1 MYCENCG
8 HPIPDGARF
17 CDNCGTPLIPA
28 GAAHPEEIYENT
40 SDDTMIP
47 PMPEAPDASS
57 DASGK
62 RKQKKKMKQ
71 KAGGPEPD
79 VKIEGRRVTENICLC
94 PDGKYRWIYEMPIL
108 KNPTIFI
115 LVWKILF
122 FIILGIFVFINIL
135 DAIEWGSDFAG
146 RLPGNLLFFACFV
159 AGMTVILVISMLI
172 YAAIMGG
179 KYVVMFEM
187 DEKGVEHK
195 QLPKQVK
202 KAQAIALVTA
212 LAGIATHNVDRAKTR
227 KIR

>member
-1 MYCENCG
+1 MNPVYPPSEPRVDNKYVGTRVRLCE
-8 HPIPDGARF
+8 
-17 CDNCGTPLIPA
+17 
-28 GAAHPEEIYENT
+28 
-40 SDDTMIP
+40 
-47 PMPEAPDASS
+47 
-57 DASGK
+57 
-62 RKQKKKMKQ
+62 
-71 KAGGPEPD
+71 
-79 VKIEGRRVTENICLC
+79 
-94 PDGKYRWIYEMPIL
+94 DGKYRWIYEMPIL

>member
-1 MYCENCG
+1 MANFCNECG
-8 HPIPDGARF
+8 TAVTKTSRF
-17 CDNCGTPLIPA
+17 CPKC
-28 GAAHPEEIYENT
+28 GAAVPGSTAEEKHP
-40 SDDTMIP
+40 
-47 PMPEAPDASS
+47 AHK
-57 DASGK
+57 K
-62 RKQKKKMKQ
+62 RKPTAKNMIQQ
-71 KAGGPEPD
+71 GS
-79 VKIEGRRVTENICLC
+79 RVTKNIYLC
-94 PDGKYRWIYEMPIL
+94 EDGKYRWIYEMPIL